1 MTQLRNLAFLLTA
14 AGFIGLAQASTFHL
28 VVPLN
33 QRSAQTP
40 QAPAVIS
47 VALSAYTLPSAVV
60 GLPYAGAD
68 LRPLLRV
75 TGDPSFNQ
83 TGVAWQISAGS
94 LPNGIVLNADG
105 TLSGTPD
112 ATGVSTFTATATY
125 KTKSGTKSYD
135 LVVDLPVSLE
145 LRTAEGVAATSL
157 NFGNIPVGMAS
168 PARSFTLVNSGTAAV
183 KLANPVFKA
192 ESPFGVDKH
201 TCGSSL
207 AAGAKCSVSLKFTP
221 TAETT
226 FNNALGVM
234 HQAGEA
240 KLSDL
245 SGAGVPVSVVVTSLT
260 APQSFPAD
268 TYQNISVTFKNNTA
282 ATVKIIDFYTDY
294 TGAFQ
299 YEPNPGV
306 IYVPANGTATLAG
319 KIIVG
324 AGVHDV
330 PLHFATRIS
339 SSKVPVTYGTVNVTA
354 TKSHTY
360 TASESFSKSQVLP
373 PQIERV
379 NHSGLDFNQ
388 GAALSNASGTAS
400 AAERAVKITVPAN
413 AVSPNLIMYGV
424 GRDGSTISVHEG
436 SNTGTLAFRKT
447 FGTWTGA
454 IETFS
459 TNLVPGRTY
468 YIVPR
473 NNGSFVGNLHYAAL
487 RWN

>member
-1 MTQLRNLAFLLTA
+1 MSRLRNLVILLTTS
-14 AGFIGLAQASTFHL
+14 GFLSLATASTFHL
-28 VVPLN
+28 VIPLK
-33 QRSAQTP
+33 RPALE
-40 QAPAVIS
+40 QAPALGPIS
-47 VALSAYTLPSAVV
+47 VALTPFELPAGVV
-60 GLPYAGAD
+60 GLPYARVD
-68 LRPLLRV
+68 LNPLLRV
-75 TGDPSFNQ
+75 TGDPGFNS
-83 TGVAWQISAGS
+83 TGVSWSIGSGS
-94 LPNGIVLNADG
+94 LPAGLVLNADG
-105 TLSGTPD
+105 TISGTPT
-112 ATGVSTFTATATY
+112 AAGVTAFTASATY
-125 KTKSGTKSYD
+125 KTETGSQVYD
-135 LVVDLPVSLE
+135 IVVHLPVSLE
-145 LRTAEGVAATSL
+145 LQTTAGVKVTTV
-157 NFGNIPVGMAS
+157 NFGSIPVGMYSSQNFNLVNRGSSAVTLAS
-168 PARSFTLVNSGTAAV
+168 P
-183 KLANPVFKA
+183 VFQTEA
-192 ESPFGVDKH
+192 PFGIEQH
-201 TCGSSL
+201 ACGATL
-207 AAGAKCSVSLKFTP
+207 AAGAKCNVSLQFTP
-221 TAETT
+221 KTQASFSKGLSATHHAGTT
-226 FNNALGVM
+226 NLGDI
-234 HQAGEA
+234 E
-240 KLSDL
+240 
-245 SGAGVPVSVVVTSLT
+245 GAGGPLDVVVTAVST
-260 APQSFPAD
+260 PGTFAAD

-339 SSKVPVTYGTVNVTA
+339 SSKVPVTYGTVKVTA